1 MKQTTHRRRK
11 WEIKKKDFPSNE
23 LRPPIHGRTEIN
35 LEQFGPLR
43 RRALFVLAVATM
55 DKRRPTAA
63 GACHC
68 PLRQLRQS
76 PSVSVAKEISENGVK
91 NFYAN
96 SKEKSI
102 STGRG
107 AHARPSTALQL
118 ATSPPSR
125 SSCCDHSQ
133 PCSSTQDEFWLFFKD
148 VLTVSLTTITKP
160 LIVPHAQV
168 TNLRARHFPLPGKKV
183 RTGWW
188 SAHLLEP
195 PRCTIF
201 PLLSYLKQSLAE
213 MLPLLFSR
221 FSRRYIYTHY
231 EPH

>member
-1 MKQTTHRRRK
+1 MEEKRADSSRDEKDKKATAIQFPFFHFSTKNLITKKIWNRPHTAGVNGK
-11 WEIKKKDFPSNE
+11 SKKDFPSNE
-23 LRPPIHGRTEIN
+23 LRLPIHGRTEIN

-68 PLRQLRQS
+68 PSRQLRQS

-125 SSCCDHSQ
+125 SAPPAATIHSPAPQ
-133 PCSSTQDEFWLFFKD
+133 PKMNFDFSSKRPW
-148 VLTVSLTTITKP
+148 
-160 LIVPHAQV
+160 
-168 TNLRARHFPLPGKKV
+168 
-183 RTGWW
+183 
-188 SAHLLEP
+188 
-195 PRCTIF
+195 
-201 PLLSYLKQSLAE
+201 QS
-213 MLPLLFSR
+213 
-221 FSRRYIYTHY
+221 H
-231 EPH
+231 

>member
-1 MKQTTHRRRK
+1 MEEKRADSSRDEQDKKSHCHSVSFFSLFNKKSNYKENMKQTTHRRRK

-107 AHARPSTALQL
+107 AHARPSTTLQL

-133 PCSSTQDEFWLFFKD
+133 PCSSTQDEF
-148 VLTVSLTTITKP
+148 
-160 LIVPHAQV
+160 
-168 TNLRARHFPLPGKKV
+168 
-183 RTGWW
+183 
-188 SAHLLEP
+188 
-195 PRCTIF
+195 
-201 PLLSYLKQSLAE
+201 
-213 MLPLLFSR
+213 
-221 FSRRYIYTHY
+221 
-231 EPH
+231 